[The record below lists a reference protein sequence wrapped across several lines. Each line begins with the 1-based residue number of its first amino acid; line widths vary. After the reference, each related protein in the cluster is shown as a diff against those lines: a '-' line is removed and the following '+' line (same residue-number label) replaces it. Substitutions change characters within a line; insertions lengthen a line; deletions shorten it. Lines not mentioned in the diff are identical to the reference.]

1 MSRIPLAAGT
11 KIELCNA
18 ASKRE
23 VIIDRLIGQGAN
35 CLAYDAHC
43 VNERGIQIAV
53 RLKECYPMDAD
64 TERQGQ
70 TLCWRSEAECR
81 GALERFSSACDILQ
95 QLKNDSSI
103 GTHVSSGE
111 LFQGNGTLY
120 TWMENNYAATFAHF
134 QPKTLTELLEA
145 ILLLTK
151 IVSRIHR
158 SGYLHL
164 DIKPENFLYT
174 NDPAPFISLIDVDT
188 LTSIQAIKAGHVP
201 AVPYSQSYA
210 APEQLAGKLSR
221 IDQRTDLFAIG
232 AILFEQ
238 LFHRKVG
245 NDDIGAFAEWDF
257 VLPLFED
264 VDPKAARLI
273 RTVLKK
279 TIAAAV
285 KRRYESAEGL
295 INDLE
300 QAIEASRWHPFLI
313 SNVPYNAYFQG
324 RVEELKMVAAA
335 FDAGKHMVFLHGVG
349 GIGKTTLAKA
359 YAEKYAARYDTV
371 LFKRYR
377 ADHQS
382 MQAVL
387 DEIEIQNF
395 HGDSAEHMR
404 QLRRLL
410 DKHAL
415 LIIDNY
421 DVALDET
428 EGLEALFSLRAD
440 ILVTTRTDFS
450 EILQQNA
457 MIIDVDQLPEEE
469 LLNLFFHFGHIT
481 PQSSSAADAKEIIER
496 VAGHT
501 MAVELVARQIAASG
515 MTLAEMKT
523 ALNEQ
528 GLLTMKDSV
537 KVRAIKD
544 EVILK
549 TTLPDI
555 IRKLFSMATL
565 NDTQQEVMRSLA
577 LLSHVFVTRKLY
589 RKIFRDKPE
598 YSDALNELLELGFL
612 KHDDDMYE
620 DTEQETISMHPLI
633 NEIILKDLRP
643 NVNDCKHLTGYL
655 TTIINDTFMPD
666 YYGND
671 PSEEKKDIV
680 TRLMI
685 GVCDHLDISLTENMS
700 FIVQWLAEYD
710 SIVDPREFCYKV
722 NMPRLDTV
730 DLRLRS
736 GSGWD
741 IPSYTDPRI
750 NSFYR
755 KLEQYLKKTDQPEWI
770 ALILLCASL
779 NDLSSW
785 REHISETVDNQDVER
800 GNVLKYYHLA
810 VDIMK
815 TLPEE
820 KKYIFIY
827 SDAKGNK
834 QYKEEIW
841 NIKQRYKKL
850 LYINIAAALDRCYYS
865 DDDVS
870 YSSDELAFYSRLAQ
884 DTYAC
889 CPNFLNYDGR
899 MLKSGSV
906 NQRNIVDY
914 ILKPDEQ
921 DKRIDSTLT
930 SLALRLE
937 KESINTILVDFLNDT
952 SIQLADKLR
961 ILDDGGFQIL
971 RNGYYYHRYFAEI
984 ITTLPEWAVL
994 YEVYDRI
1001 IKWLHNIIENNK
1013 LENEYNYL
1021 GEDLL
1026 YVAESAL
1033 ESHEYCIPLILY
1045 HTDKLVFEKKMNDII
1060 DYYAKTIVG
1069 FFEKSK
1075 SNKAPLKNIRY
1086 VHHFRFFREVEFIL
1100 YSNGLSHV
1108 MVPYMQEFISMF
1120 ERLNKEYQ
1128 DTDKDCAESIKNY
1141 LMELY
1146 DAMIGLATDAKEK
1159 DPSCAIIYELMIY
1172 TYTRKL
1178 NDILNIDFE
1187 LR

>member
-257 VLPLFED
+257 GLPLFEA

-371 LFKRYR
+371 MFKRYR

-555 IRKLFSMATL
+555 IRKLFSIATL
-565 NDTQQEVMRSLA
+565 NDIQQEVMRTLA
-577 LLSHVFVTRKLY
+577 LLSHVFVTHKLY
-589 RKIFRDKPE
+589 RMIFRDKSE
-598 YSDALNELLELGFL
+598 YYDALNDLLERGWLQR
-612 KHDDDMYE
+612 DNAVIP
-620 DTEQETISMHPLI
+620 DTEQSSFSMHPLVHEMVI
-633 NEIILKDLRP
+633 KDLRP
-643 NVNDCKHLTGYL
+643 DVVNCKCLSRYLSLLWFELMNLESDEDDVEKSKENVITKFMAGISEQLDVSIPENLDM
-655 TTIINDTFMPD
+655 II
-666 YYGND
+666 
-671 PSEEKKDIV
+671 
-680 TRLMI
+680 
-685 GVCDHLDISLTENMS
+685 H
-700 FIVQWLAEYD
+700 WLREYK
-710 SIVDPREFCYKV
+710 SVVDPGEFCTKESTSD
-722 NMPRLDTV
+722 LDHV
-730 DLRLRS
+730 DLTYTS
-736 GSGWD
+736 DAGWS
-741 IPSYTDPRI
+741 IPRYSYPEMKGLYT
-750 NSFYR
+750 N
-755 KLEQYLKKTDQPEWI
+755 LERNLETSQQPEWI

-779 NDLSSW
+779 NDKGDILYAFQTSEEENN
-785 REHISETVDNQDVER
+785 RERE
-800 GNVLKYYHLA
+800 NVLKHYKTALE
-810 VDIMK
+810 IME
-815 TLPEE
+815 TLPE
-820 KKYIFIY
+820 KKAYVY
-827 SDAKGNK
+827 TVRDTKGNE
-834 QYKEEIW
+834 QTCEGTYSIR
-841 NIKQRYKKL
+841 QQYKKL
-850 LYINIAAALDRCYYS
+850 MYVYIAAAINRCF
-865 DDDVS
+865 S
-870 YSSDELAFYSRLAQ
+870 YIPDAPYLKRDLEFYTKLAQ
-884 DTYAC
+884 DTYASY
-889 CPNFLNYDGR
+889 PELIGNDLKLLLGVSTPQNDLYDF
-899 MLKSGSV
+899 
-906 NQRNIVDY
+906 NIQ
-914 ILKPDEQ
+914 PDEE
-921 DKRIDSTLT
+921 DERINGILQAIAIQLQKDTINH
-930 SLALRLE
+930 AL
-937 KESINTILVDFLNDT
+937 KDFLNDD
-952 SIQLADKLR
+952 SILLIDKLR
-961 ILDDGGFQIL
+961 ILEDGAFKPLGGGMYFNTRFAKLVSLPLSWEDAYELYNSIIQWL
-971 RNGYYYHRYFAEI
+971 RD
-984 ITTLPEWAVL
+984 TLDSGMLTDEEPDIAK
-994 YEVYDRI
+994 Y
-1001 IKWLHNIIENNK
+1001 
-1013 LENEYNYL
+1013 
-1021 GEDLL
+1021 
-1026 YVAESAL
+1026 AL
-1033 ESHEYCIPLILY
+1033 EEHECYLPLILY
-1045 HTDKLVFEKKMNDII
+1045 HVDKAAFSQNMNEIIDFYEKTIDLFYDKIRPDRSPYDMGSFFYFKRIRTVEEILCLKSLSHAMLPYMERMGSIFEKQR
-1060 DYYAKTIVG
+1060 
-1069 FFEKSK
+1069 EKYQMSK
-1075 SNKAPLKNIRY
+1075 NS
-1086 VHHFRFFREVEFIL
+1086 
-1100 YSNGLSHV
+1100 
-1108 MVPYMQEFISMF
+1108 IS
-1120 ERLNKEYQ
+1120 
-1128 DTDKDCAESIKNY
+1128 ESINNH
-1141 LMELY
+1141 LMSFY
-1146 DAMIGLATDAKEK
+1146 NSIIALATASKTE
-1159 DPSCAIIYELMIY
+1159 DPANEREYEQIIRSYKLKINEL
-1172 TYTRKL
+1172 L
-1178 NDILNIDFE
+1178 DIDFD